1 MKRASKPLHQGFS
14 LIELM
19 IVLVII
25 GILAAFALPSYTKYT
40 MRAARSEGQQHAMS
54 IIAAQER
61 FYMERAA
68 YSPDLSGEFGYSTAQ
83 PESESG
89 YFKAQ
94 AVNCETQDGSQLDFS
109 QCVRIELIP
118 NRPLTTDLITELGV
132 GNIWLQSN
140 GERSEAWGKSIN

>member
-1 MKRASKPLHQGFS
+1 MKRASMKPYQGFS

-19 IVLVII
+19 VVLVII

-61 FYMERAA
+61 FYLERAA
-68 YSPDLSGEFGYSTAQ
+68 YSSDLGGEFGYSTSQ

-94 AVNCETQDGSQLDFS
+94 AANCETANGDQLDFS

-118 NRPLTTDLITELGV
+118 NKPLTTDLITELG
-132 GNIWLQSN
+132 GENIWLQSN
-140 GERSEAWGKSIN
+140 GERSESWGKPIN